1 MMIIERTYNI
11 PLRKEWLKAPK
22 YKRAKKAIIAVKE
35 FLSKHM
41 HQEDQ
46 SKIKL
51 GEHMNLEIWEKGIK
65 NPPHHIK
72 VNVKKLE
79 DETVYAE
86 LFGYELKIPGEEEKK
101 KEKKKQEKT
110 EVKKENKEHKKEET
124 KEKAEEQAEKE
135 EKKSDE
141 EKKETEEKKPEVKGA
156 EKEETKE
163 KEEEGKEEKIEE
175 KSEEKA
181 EEKKEAKKDT
191 VKEVEKNKN

>member
-1 MMIIERTYNI
+1 MIIERTYNI
-11 PLRKEWLKAPK
+11 PLRKEWLKSPK

-51 GEHMNLEIWEKGIK
+51 GEHINLEVWEKGIK

-79 DETVYAE
+79 DGTVYAE

-101 KEKKKQEKT
+101 KEAKKKEAKTEKKEAEKKEEKQSEVEKKAEEEKT
-110 EVKKENKEHKKEET
+110 ESNEE
-124 KEKAEEQAEKE
+124 EKE
-135 EKKSDE
+135 
-141 EKKETEEKKPEVKGA
+141 TGEKKPEVSDA
-156 EKEETKE
+156 
-163 KEEEGKEEKIEE
+163 EKIEE
-175 KSEEKA
+175 KKEKSK
-181 EEKKEAKKDT
+181 EKE
-191 VKEVEKNKN
+191 